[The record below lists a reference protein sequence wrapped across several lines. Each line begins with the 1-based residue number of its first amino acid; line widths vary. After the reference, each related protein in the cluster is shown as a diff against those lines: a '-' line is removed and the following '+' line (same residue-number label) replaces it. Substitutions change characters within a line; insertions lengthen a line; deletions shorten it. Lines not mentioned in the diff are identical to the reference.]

1 MAKIY
6 IVISAY
12 KADKWIKQ
20 CLASACREGRVIL
33 GIDGCKDT
41 LNVVKKV
48 RGKYKNLRVF
58 WFPENKGCYLTK
70 NALIDYVP
78 EGEVFMTFDADDIM
92 NIGMAKIMRKNIPC
106 YSRHTGV
113 MCITKDMW
121 NELGGFRPWRVHA
134 DTDLIYRLGLKYTVK
149 KLRKLFYRRYHS
161 GQLTKM
167 KHTGLKSDMRNECR
181 RLTRENLES
190 ENPLMYFEGEKNIG
204 QEI

>member
-1 MAKIY
+1 MY
-6 IVISAY
+6 IVIPAY
-12 KADKWIKQ
+12 KAHKWIDQ
-20 CLASACREGRVIL
+20 CLAAACREGNVIL

-41 LNVVKKV
+41 LKKVKKV

-58 WFPENKGCYLTK
+58 WFPENKGTYLTF
-70 NALIDYVP
+70 NALIDHVP
-78 EGEVFMTFDADDIM
+78 EGATFITFGADDVMSVGIANTM
-92 NIGMAKIMRKNIPC
+92 KKHIPC

-134 DTDLIYRLGLKYTVK
+134 DTDFIRRMKLKYEVK
-149 KLRKLFYRRYHS
+149 KLKRYFYRRYHS

-190 ENPLMYFEGEKNIG
+190 DNPLMYFEGEKNIG